1 LLQSQK
7 TGILWLGAVFMSV
20 NEKIRSI
27 REAKGLTQEQVA
39 EKTGI
44 SSSVYGDIERGEN
57 DPKLSKLQKIAEAFE
72 IELSE
77 LVDLS
82 EKGTLNI
89 NFANYQRNG
98 KNPKSKVYISS
109 ANSELEKQQL
119 IIELKDKELALQQ
132 REIENQKKQIA
143 QLEEIN
149 ALLKKNA

>member
-1 LLQSQK
+1 
-7 TGILWLGAVFMSV
+7 MSV

-39 EKTGI
+39 EKLGI

-82 EKGTLNI
+82 EKGNLNVTF
-89 NFANYQRNG
+89 NTCTQKKF
-98 KNPKSKVYISS
+98 YIGS
-109 ANSELEKQQL
+109 AVSELEKQLL
-119 IIELKDKELALQQ
+119 IIELKDKELAMKDKEITYLKELLELYKQQ
-132 REIENQKKQIA
+132 KSNFAE
-143 QLEEIN
+143 
-149 ALLKKNA
+149 